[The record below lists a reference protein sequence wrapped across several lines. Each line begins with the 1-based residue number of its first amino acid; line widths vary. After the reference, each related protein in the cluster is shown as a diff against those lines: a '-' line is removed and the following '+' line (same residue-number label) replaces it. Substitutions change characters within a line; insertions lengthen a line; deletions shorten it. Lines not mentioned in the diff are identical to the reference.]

1 MDTFTKL
8 QLPVV
13 EDRLHGPNP
22 AVSLNATYYEGQRVV
37 YGRHSNSTWEAL
49 ETLIG
54 ELEGGTGVSFASG
67 QAAMFASSLLA
78 SSRLVISEDTYVGS
92 RDLADFLNQR
102 ALIPCTYV
110 SEASLHHPSGL
121 TTLQEGDV
129 LMIESPSNPLLVAYD
144 IAALAEACHAQG
156 ALLAVDNTVA
166 TPILQSPLRL
176 GADIVVHSATKFIS
190 GHSDVLAGLVIVADE
205 ELAERLFQI
214 RAVVGSIIGP
224 VEAYLCFRGAKT
236 LGVRVRHASA
246 SAQWL
251 ANALVERLG
260 REAVCY
266 PGFDEKLVGEGRQ
279 QSAGGALL
287 SLILDTADR
296 ADRFV
301 TQLGVFHHATSLGGV
316 ESLAERRSKYSGE
329 ERLPAGLVRL
339 SVGLE
344 ATEDLWSDIDQAL
357 RAAGVDDPT
366 S

>member
-54 ELEGGTGVSFASG
+54 ELEGGIGVSFASG

-78 SSRLVISEDTYVGS
+78 TSRLVISEDTYVGS
-92 RDLADFLNQR
+92 RDLADFMNQR

-110 SEASLHHPSGL
+110 AESSLRHPSGL

-129 LMIESPSNPLLVAYD
+129 LMIESPSNPLLVTYD
-144 IAALAEACHAQG
+144 IAALAAVCHQQG

-166 TPILQSPLRL
+166 TPILQNPLGL

-205 ELAERLFQI
+205 ELARRLFEV

-246 SAQWL
+246 SAAWL
-251 ANALVERLG
+251 ADALADRLG
-260 REAVCY
+260 RNAVFY

-279 QSAGGALL
+279 QSSGGALL
-287 SLILDTADR
+287 SLVLDGAER

-301 TQLGVFHHATSLGGV
+301 DALQVFHHATSLGGV

-329 ERLPAGLVRL
+329 ERLPVGLVRL

-344 ATEDLWSDIDQAL
+344 ATEDLWADIDQAL
-357 RAAGVDDPT
+357 RIVGVERVN
-366 S
+366 

>member
-54 ELEGGTGVSFASG
+54 ELEGGTAASFASG
-67 QAAMFASSLLA
+67 QAAMFASSLLT
-78 SSRLVISEDTYVGS
+78 SGRLVISEDTYVGS
-92 RDLADFLNQR
+92 RDLADFMVKNK
-102 ALIPCTYV
+102 IVECSYV
-110 SEASLHHPSGL
+110 TEASLHIPSDLAGL
-121 TTLQEGDV
+121 EKGDV
-129 LMIESPSNPLLVAYD
+129 LMLESPSNPLLVTYD
-144 IAALAEACHAQG
+144 IAALAKVCHDRG

-166 TPILQSPLRL
+166 TPILQNPLSL

-190 GHSDVLAGLVIVADE
+190 GHSDVLAGLVVVADE
-205 ELAERLFQI
+205 ALAERLFEV
-214 RAVVGSIIGP
+214 RAVVGSVIGP
-224 VEAYLCFRGAKT
+224 VEAYLCYRGAKT
-236 LGVRVRHASA
+236 LGVRVKHASE
-246 SAQWL
+246 SATEL
-251 ANALVERLG
+251 ANSLVDRLG
-260 REAVCY
+260 PESVRY
-266 PGFDEKLVGEGRQ
+266 PGFDDLLVGPGRQ

-287 SLILDTADR
+287 SLILDSAER

-301 TQLGVFHHATSLGGV
+301 SELHVFHHATSLGGV

-329 ERLPAGLVRL
+329 ERLPSGLVRL

-344 ATEDLWSDIDQAL
+344 CTADLWADIEYAL
-357 RAAGVDDPT
+357 AAAGV
-366 S
+366 

>member
-78 SSRLVISEDTYVGS
+78 EGRLVISEDTYVGS
-92 RDLADFLNQR
+92 RDLAKFMIGRDLKQCMTISES
-102 ALIPCTYV
+102 ALREP
-110 SEASLHHPSGL
+110 
-121 TTLQEGDV
+121 TTIDNLGPGDV
-129 LMIESPSNPLLVAYD
+129 LMIESPSNPLLVTYD
-144 IAALAEACHAQG
+144 IPALAKAAHDHG

-166 TPILQSPLRL
+166 TPVLQNPLSL

-190 GHSDVLAGLVIVADE
+190 GHSDVLAGLVIVDDE
-205 ELAERLFQI
+205 ALAERLYEI
-214 RAVVGSIIGP
+214 RAVVGSVIGP
-224 VEAYLCFRGAKT
+224 VEAYLSFRGAKT
-236 LGVRVRHASA
+236 LGVRVKHASE
-246 SAQWL
+246 SAAQL
-251 ANALVERLG
+251 ANNLVERLG
-260 REAVCY
+260 SDAVCY
-266 PGFDEKLVGEGRQ
+266 PGFDDTLVGPGRQ

-287 SLILDTADR
+287 SLILGSAEE

-301 TQLGVFHHATSLGGV
+301 GELRVFHHATSLGGV
-316 ESLAERRSKYSGE
+316 ESLAERRSKYVGE
-329 ERLPAGLVRL
+329 ERLPVGLVRL

-344 ATEDLWSDIDQAL
+344 SPDDLWADIDHAL
-357 RAAGVDDPT
+357 NAAT
-366 S
+366 KA